1 LDWSIVGV
9 EVLGADSIAT
19 ESERSITIS
28 NNVYG
33 WQGAVKTFIEE
44 KTELDFYVFHDT
56 KTQGIIDANPNMTSM
71 NNGRHDD
78 IVFSDPLEDNIIL
91 DYLNSRWDTGYLNG
105 TGTMTDPRYDR
116 NGIGVMSTNP
126 ETVGP
131 HTDEY
136 DFDYETSH
144 AAYTAGIG
152 GFPVGD
158 LNWFPDKLDEWANS
172 SLSINEDIVDI
183 APSSFN
189 LKQNYPNP
197 FNPSTNIEFEMMVQS
212 DIKIEIFDVTGGY
225 ITTLY
230 KGFAGPGVH
239 KLTWNGINDKGQI
252 ISSGVYFYKMTADNF
267 VQTRKLLFAK

>member
-1 LDWSIVGV
+1 
-9 EVLGADSIAT
+9 
-19 ESERSITIS
+19 
-28 NNVYG
+28 
-33 WQGAVKTFIEE
+33 
-44 KTELDFYVFHDT
+44 
-56 KTQGIIDANPNMTSM
+56 M
-71 NNGRHDD
+71 
-78 IVFSDPLEDNIIL
+78 
-91 DYLNSRWDTGYLNG
+91 
-105 TGTMTDPRYDR
+105 
-116 NGIGVMSTNP
+116 
-126 ETVGP
+126 
-131 HTDEY
+131 
-136 DFDYETSH
+136 
-144 AAYTAGIG
+144 
-152 GFPVGD
+152 
-158 LNWFPDKLDEWANS
+158 DEWANS

-230 KGFAGPGVH
+230 KGFADPGVH